1 MHIPVML
8 DEVMQ
13 YLAPKNG
20 ETYVDCTFGAG
31 GYTRAILERG
41 ANVVAIDLD
50 NSSTQYRDVLQTEY
64 PGKLTFMNSNFADIS
79 QVLHGRQFDGIVLDL
94 GVSSMQLDQH
104 ERGFSFMRNGPL
116 DMRMG
121 SIGPSAADMINS
133 ASEEKLSNII
143 FEYGDETASRK
154 IARAIYAAIQ
164 DEPITTTFK
173 LAEIV
178 RRAIGFKAG
187 KIDPAT
193 KTFQAIRIWVN
204 DELGNLER
212 FLQSAEHMLCSGG
225 RLVIVTFHSLEDRM
239 VKQYLKDRS
248 AKRVARSKYAKA
260 PPSDATYTLPITK
273 VLKPTND
280 EVKYNP
286 RSRSAK
292 LRVAIKN

>member
-20 ETYVDCTFGAG
+20 ETHVDCTFGAG
-31 GYTRAILERG
+31 GYTRAMLKHG
-41 ANVVAIDLD
+41 ADVVAIDRD
-50 NSSTQYRDVLQTEY
+50 NSAIQYHNALQKEY
-64 PGKLTFMNSNFADIS
+64 PGKLKFMNANFADIS
-79 QVLHGRQFDGIVLDL
+79 QILPGRQFDGIVLDL
-94 GVSSMQLDQH
+94 GVSSMQLDRP
-104 ERGFSFMRNGPL
+104 ERGFSFMRDGPL

-121 SIGPSAADMINS
+121 NIGPSAADMINS

-143 FEYGDETASRK
+143 FEYGDETAARK
-154 IARAIYAAIQ
+154 IARAIYTAVQ
-164 DEPITTTFK
+164 DEPITTTSR

-204 DELGNLER
+204 DELGNLEK
-212 FLQSAEHMLCSGG
+212 FLNNAEHMLCRGG

-239 VKQYLKDRS
+239 VKQYLKDKS
-248 AKRVARSKYAKA
+248 EKRIARSKYAKVL
-260 PPSDATYTLPITK
+260 PSVAIYTLPITK

-280 EVKYNP
+280 EVMRNP